1 MQQRRTEWY
10 RKKSCL
16 VATDA
21 VNSLTTA
28 SACAHT
34 AAKPLTASVALA
46 TAGQQEDKTSFFADY
61 YLVVKKEMVVNSM
74 NWMAGGAQGSGV
86 DTAANI
92 FGKACGYG
100 GLYVFGRREYHSNI
114 KGLHS
119 YFHLRVSPEEILANV
134 NDVDLLAAFDAE
146 TAVRHISEVVPKGGV
161 IIDSQQVNT
170 KVLDIP
176 TLPPEFKDELVRFME
191 KNNVGETLN
200 DWLNHAKQRKVQVFP
215 VPYMELL
222 SQIGAKLGIA
232 QISKITRMINVITIG
247 VSFAL
252 FKYDRRLAEKA
263 VRDTFAGK
271 EKIAEMNVIALNHA
285 YDYTKENLSGFEH
298 LLEKT
303 KVNEERLFLT
313 GNQAVA
319 MGKVLGG
326 CRVQTYYP
334 ITPAA
339 DESEYLEAHQ
349 IMKTGAGEDEAIVV
363 IQTEDEIAAVN
374 SASGA
379 ALAGT
384 RAATSTSGPGFSLM
398 AEGISWAGHNEV
410 PLVIT
415 YYQRGAPATGLPTRN
430 GQGDLRFAMHAGH
443 GEFSRIILASGDIQE
458 CFYDAAKVFNLADKY
473 QMPVIHLLDKAMA
486 NCSQTYPVFDYGKF
500 KIDRGKILTE
510 KELEGKEYRRFCL
523 TENGVS
529 PRVVLGTRNGVH
541 WYTGD
546 EHNEAGHISEEPL
559 NRRLMVEKRMK
570 KLALVEKEVPVGD
583 KLKFFGD
590 HDSENI
596 VVSWGSPKGAIIES
610 LSMLKQE
617 GFSLCFMQMRLIH
630 PLPVEEVKKALAGK
644 KRIIDVEDNYTGQ
657 LGGVIKEATGI
668 APNYYI
674 LKYTGRPMTTT
685 EVYGTLKAVLAGK
698 ASEREVLMVGS

>member
-1 MQQRRTEWY
+1 MAID
-10 RKKSCL
+10 SI
-16 VATDA
+16 
-21 VNSLTTA
+21 
-28 SACAHT
+28 
-34 AAKPLTASVALA
+34 
-46 TAGQQEDKTSFFADY
+46 
-61 YLVVKKEMVVNSM
+61 

-119 YFHLRVSPEEILANV
+119 YFHLRISPKEILANV

-146 TAVRHISEVVPKGGV
+146 TAVRHINEVAPEGG
-161 IIDSQQVNT
+161 IIIGSQQMET

-176 TLPPEFKDELVRFME
+176 TLPPEFKAELVKFMKE
-191 KNNVGETLN
+191 KNVGETLN
-200 DWLNHAKQRKVQVFP
+200 DWLNYAKQRKVHVFP

-222 SQIGAKLGIA
+222 NQIGAKLGIEK
-232 QISKITRMINVITIG
+232 ISKITRMINVLTIG

-252 FKYDRRLAEKA
+252 FKYDRSLAEKA
-263 VRDTFAGK
+263 VRDTFSAK
-271 EKIAEMNVIALNHA
+271 PKIVEMNVLALNHA
-285 YDYTKENLSGFEH
+285 YDYAEEH
-298 LLEKT
+298 FKNTFKHRLEKT
-303 KVNEERLFLT
+303 EVNEERLFLT

-319 MGKVLGG
+319 MGKVVGG

-349 IMKTGAGEDEAIVV
+349 IMKTSSGEDEAIIV

-379 ALAGT
+379 ALAGA

-398 AEGISWAGHNEV
+398 VEGLSWAGNNEV

-415 YYQRGAPATGLPTRN
+415 YYQRGAPATGLPTRHA
-430 GQGDLRFAMHAGH
+430 QGDLRFVMHAGH
-443 GEFSRIILASGDIQE
+443 GEFPRIILASGDIQE
-458 CFYDAAKVFNLADKY
+458 CFYDAAKVFNLAEKY
-473 QMPVIHLLDKAMA
+473 QMPAIHLLDKAMA

-500 KIDRGKILTE
+500 KIERGELLTE
-510 KELEGKEYRRFCL
+510 KDLEGKEYRRFRF
-523 TENGVS
+523 TETGVS
-529 PRVVLGTRNGVH
+529 PRVLLGTKNGLH

-546 EHNEAGHISEEPL
+546 EHNELGHISEEPF

-570 KLALVEKEVPVGD
+570 KLELVQKEVPVED
-583 KLKFFGD
+583 KLKFYGD
-590 HDSENI
+590 TSSENI

-610 LSMLKQE
+610 LEKLKHE
-617 GFSLCFMQMRLIH
+617 GFNIGFIQVRLLH
-630 PLPVEEVKKALAGK
+630 PLPAEEMKKALEGK
-644 KRIIDVEDNYTGQ
+644 KRIIDVEDNFSGQ
-657 LGGVIKEATGI
+657 LGGIIKEATGI
-668 APNYYI
+668 APNYHV

-685 EVYGTLKAVLAGK
+685 EVYEALKAILTGK
-698 ASEREVLMVGS
+698 ASEREVLMFGS